1 MPNLWL
7 FSGWNCTANTLF
19 WASATSNLTP
29 YSLRA
34 VICSIV
40 YAALWGGHAFLP
52 PEATQEMWQ
61 WLFIGPLFFGIGAL
75 AALASLELD
84 WGPATVHFSLYVLIT
99 VTLRW
104 IAGFPPL

>member
-1 MPNLWL
+1 
-7 FSGWNCTANTLF
+7 
-19 WASATSNLTP
+19 
-29 YSLRA
+29 
-34 VICSIV
+34 
-40 YAALWGGHAFLP
+40 
-52 PEATQEMWQ
+52 MWQ